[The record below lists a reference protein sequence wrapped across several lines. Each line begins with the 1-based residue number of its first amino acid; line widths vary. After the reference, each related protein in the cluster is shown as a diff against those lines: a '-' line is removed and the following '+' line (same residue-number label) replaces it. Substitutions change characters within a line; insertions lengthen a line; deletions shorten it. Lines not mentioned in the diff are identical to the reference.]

1 MQASLA
7 SKEKPLPRQIL
18 RRSAEIKERFN
29 KAHADPNNPAA
40 TAVPQ
45 APVPGTP
52 ETATAADPK
61 AGDPPAVAAPIDPR
75 ENDPAYWKQRFQAT
89 QGVLR
94 TEKAAAAERE
104 TGLHQRIDELTEQV
118 RTLQAAAPQPEAD
131 LGEFLTPEQIELLGP
146 DEARTIVNTVLK
158 GAQKEVAKLVEA
170 EIAPLKAAKAQTEQR
185 TQEDLK
191 REFLEKIT
199 ALVPDFE
206 EVDNSDEW
214 HEWLAE
220 EDPGT
225 GLQRQAAL
233 THHLQRLDAPKVAKM
248 FDAFKAG
255 KPKPPAPPVAPSGSG
270 ANAGGNPP
278 VAAPGASGFR
288 PSPAEITAFY
298 KRKSTIRKG
307 QPGYVTDEEAREFEK
322 RLKLPPRR
330 Q

>member
-52 ETATAADPK
+52 EAATTADPK
-61 AGDPPAVAAPIDPR
+61 AGDPPAGAAPIDPR

-94 TEKAAAAERE
+94 AEKAAAAERE
-104 TGLHQRIDELTEQV
+104 TAFHQRIDELTEQV

-170 EIAPLKAAKAQTEQR
+170 EIAPLKAQKAQTEQR

-278 VAAPGASGFR
+278 AAASGASGFR
-288 PSPAEITAFY
+288 PSPVEITAFY